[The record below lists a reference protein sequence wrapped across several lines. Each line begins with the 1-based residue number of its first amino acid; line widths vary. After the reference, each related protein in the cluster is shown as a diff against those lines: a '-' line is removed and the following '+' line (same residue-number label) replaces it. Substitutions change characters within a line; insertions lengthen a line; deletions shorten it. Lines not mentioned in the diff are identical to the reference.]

1 MKLAPT
7 TMRGIERVKK
17 GGPEFIEEAANESEC
32 CTLFCTGIQN
42 GKSIIARQ
50 YME

>member
-7 TMRGIERVKK
+7 MMKGIEE
-17 GGPEFIEEAANESEC
+17 GDPEFVEEAANESEC

-42 GKSIIARQ
+42 GKSVIARQ
-50 YME
+50 DME